1 MKKNLFTLLGCFV
14 ILLISFNSS
23 KAQYY
28 QINEGFESVSFP
40 PAGWTTKNLS
50 GAKVWARNTS
60 KFHSG
65 AASAF
70 IRLRSQWWQ

>member
-40 PAGWTTKNLS
+40 LQVGPPRIYLVQRFGQETHQN
-50 GAKVWARNTS
+50 
-60 KFHSG
+60 
-65 AASAF
+65 F
-70 IRLRSQWWQ
+70 IRVQLVHL